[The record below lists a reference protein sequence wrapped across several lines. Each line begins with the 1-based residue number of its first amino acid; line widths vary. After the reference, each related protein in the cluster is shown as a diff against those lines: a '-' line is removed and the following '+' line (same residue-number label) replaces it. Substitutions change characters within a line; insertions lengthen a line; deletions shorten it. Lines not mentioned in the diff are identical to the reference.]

1 MIRPKIDGVRA
12 RVRRWSMQ
20 RVERRRSRSS
30 RPIEALSFFLNR
42 ARRSLG
48 VRALTLGTTSGHL
61 IAGSGDDLDRVAEAG
76 AEVDSGAEASE
87 PIATWRMQL
96 GGTPV
101 VLTSLGGALDPE
113 LGTAVRRILAG

>member
-1 MIRPKIDGVRA
+1 MHP
-12 RVRRWSMQ
+12 
-20 RVERRRSRSS
+20 VERRRSRST
-30 RPIEALSFFLNR
+30 RPVEALSFFLTR
-42 ARRSLG
+42 ARHSLG

-76 AEVDSGAEASE
+76 ADVDSGGVAVE

-96 GGTPV
+96 GGAEV

-113 LGTAVRRILAG
+113 LGSGVRRILAG